1 MVYPPAVL
9 TERVT
14 RSGRATEILRDLVR
28 IESVNP
34 FYPGGERGEVAMADY
49 VTAFFR
55 RLGFEPNRQEV
66 LPRRENVWARLDAGR
81 GGADAPTLLLEA
93 HMDTVTLE
101 PVGAAMLDPKVDG
114 GRMTGRGSCDTKASL
129 AAMLTALES
138 LVPRQREL
146 AANLVVL
153 GSVDEEYLMRG
164 IVAFAAGGARVDA
177 AVVGEPTSLN
187 VVRAHKGLVRW
198 TIETRGRSAH
208 TSRPEVGDN
217 AIYQMVELIAT
228 LRPSIEPLLR
238 ERSHPLLG
246 HPTFTVSTIHGGLG
260 VNIVPDQCTVAVD
273 RRTLPSER
281 HGDVIAELHAV
292 VDQITRA
299 NPRLRVEIGE
309 PFADIAGLDTPDEHP
324 FVRLTTRLAHAHG
337 GGREAVGVPYG
348 TNAPGLA
355 ARGVPTVV
363 LGPGDIAQAH
373 SEDEW
378 VELDQVERAA
388 ELYAEIALGFRG
400 GADAGG

>member
-1 MVYPPAVL
+1 
-9 TERVT
+9 
-14 RSGRATEILRDLVR
+14 
-28 IESVNP
+28 
-34 FYPGGERGEVAMADY
+34 
-49 VTAFFR
+49 
-55 RLGFEPNRQEV
+55 
-66 LPRRENVWARLDAGR
+66 
-81 GGADAPTLLLEA
+81 
-93 HMDTVTLE
+93 MDTVTLE
-101 PVGAAMLDPKVDG
+101 PVGASMLDPRIAG

-146 AANLVVL
+146 EANLVVL

-164 IVAFAAGGARVDA
+164 IVAFAAGGPSVDA
-177 AVVGEPTSLN
+177 AVVGEPTSLD

-198 TIETRGRSAH
+198 TIETHGRSAH
-208 TSRPEVGDN
+208 TSRPEGGDN

-228 LRPSIEPLLR
+228 LRPALEPRLR

-260 VNIVPDQCTVAVD
+260 VNIVPDRCAIAVD
-273 RRTLPSER
+273 RRTLPSEQPD
-281 HGDVIAELHAV
+281 DVVAELHAA
-292 VDQITRA
+292 VDELTRQR
-299 NPRLRVEIGE
+299 PHLRVALGE
-309 PFADIAGLDTPDEHP
+309 PFANIAGLDTPDEHP
-324 FVRLTTRLAHAHG
+324 FVRLATRVAHAHG
-337 GGREAVGVPYG
+337 GRPEAVGVPYG

-378 VELDQVERAA
+378 VDLDQVERAA
-388 ELYAEIALGFRG
+388 ELYAELALGFRG
-400 GADAGG
+400 AAGA

>member
-1 MVYPPAVL
+1 ML
-9 TERVT
+9 TERLT
-14 RSGRATEILRDLVR
+14 RAGRATEILRDLVR

-34 FYPGGERGEVAMADY
+34 FYPGGERGEVAMTAYLAD
-49 VTAFFR
+49 FFD
-55 RLGFEPNRQEV
+55 RLGLAPERREV
-66 LPRRENVWARLDAGR
+66 LPGRENVWAQLDAGDPV
-81 GGADAPTLLLEA
+81 GTLLLEA

-101 PVGAAMLDPKVDG
+101 PVGAAMLDPQIRD

-129 AAMLTALES
+129 AAMLCALES

-146 AANLVVL
+146 KANLVVL

-164 IVAFAAGGARVDA
+164 IVAFAADGPKIDA

-217 AIYQMVELIAT
+217 AIYQMVELVAE
-228 LRPSIEPLLR
+228 LRAAIEPRLA

-246 HPTFTVSTIHGGLG
+246 RPTFTVSTIRGGLG
-260 VNIVPDQCTVAVD
+260 VNIVPDQCAIAVD

-281 HGDVIAELHAV
+281 PDDVIAELQAIAE
-292 VDQITRA
+292 Q
-299 NPRLRVEIGE
+299 LRRERPHLKIEIGE
-309 PFADIAGLDTPDEHP
+309 PFANIAGLDTPEDHP
-324 FVRLTTRLAHAHG
+324 FVRLATRVASAHG
-337 GGREAVGVPYG
+337 GGATPVGVPYG

-355 ARGVPTVV
+355 ERGVPTVV

-388 ELYAEIALGFRG
+388 ELYAQLALDFRG
-400 GADAGG
+400 G

>member
-1 MVYPPAVL
+1 VL
-9 TERVT
+9 TERLT
-14 RSGRATEILRDLVR
+14 RQGRATELLRDLVR

-34 FYPGGERGEVAMADY
+34 FYPGGERGEVGMTRYLDE
-49 VTAFFR
+49 FFR
-55 RLGFEPNRQEV
+55 DLGLEPARQEV
-66 LPRRENVWARLDAGR
+66 LPGRENVFARLDV
-81 GGADAPTLLLEA
+81 GAERTLLLEA

-101 PVGAAMLDPKVDG
+101 PTGASMLDPRIEN

-138 LVPRQREL
+138 LIPRQREL
-146 AANLVVL
+146 KANLIVM

-164 IVAFAAGGARVDA
+164 IVAFAEGGPNVDA

-217 AIYQMVELIAT
+217 AIYQMVKLIAE
-228 LRPSIEPLLR
+228 LRGLIDPPLL

-246 HPTFTVSTIHGGLG
+246 RPTFTVSTIHGGLG
-260 VNIVPDQCTVAVD
+260 VNIVPDQCEIAVD
-273 RRTLPSER
+273 RRTLPAER
-281 HGDVIAELHAV
+281 PDDVIAELHAAIARIEGVRAV
-292 VDQITRA
+292 V
-299 NPRLRVEIGE
+299 GE
-309 PFADIAGLDTPDEHP
+309 PFANIAGLDTPADHP
-324 FVRLTTRLAHAHG
+324 LVELATRVAHAHG
-337 GGREAVGVPYG
+337 GSREAVGVPYG

-355 ARGVPTVV
+355 ARGVPSIV

-388 ELYAEIALGFRG
+388 ELYAQLALDYRG
-400 GADAGG
+400 

>member
-1 MVYPPAVL
+1 ML
-9 TERVT
+9 TERLT
-14 RSGRATEILRDLVR
+14 RAGRATEILRELVR

-49 VTAFFR
+49 LAAFFR
-55 RLGFEPNRQEV
+55 RLGLEPTRQEV
-66 LPRRENVWARLDAGR
+66 LPGRENVWARLDAAR
-81 GGADAPTLLLEA
+81 PGADTPTLLLEA
-93 HMDTVTLE
+93 HMDTVTLQPAGSSMLE
-101 PVGAAMLDPKVDG
+101 PRIQG

-138 LVPRQREL
+138 LVPRRREL
-146 AANLVVL
+146 AANLIVL

-164 IVAFAAGGARVDA
+164 IVAFAGGGPKVDA
-177 AVVGEPTSLN
+177 AVVGEPTLLN

-217 AIYQMVELIAT
+217 AIYQMVELIAA
-228 LRPSIEPLLR
+228 LRPALEPRLS
-238 ERSHPLLG
+238 ERGHRLLG
-246 HPTFTVSTIHGGLG
+246 RPTFTVSTIHGGLG
-260 VNIVPDQCTVAVD
+260 VNIVPDQCAIAVD
-273 RRTLPSER
+273 RRTLPAEP
-281 HGDVIAELHAV
+281 HDAVIAELHAV
-292 VDQITRA
+292 VGEITRDR
-299 NPRLRVEIGE
+299 PHLRVEIGE

-324 FVRLTTRLAHAHG
+324 FVRLTTRVAQAHG
-337 GGREAVGVPYG
+337 GAPNAVGVPYG

-355 ARGVPTVV
+355 AHGVPTVV

-388 ELYAEIALGFRG
+388 ELYAQLGLDFRG
-400 GADAGG
+400 AAARSG

>member
-1 MVYPPAVL
+1 
-9 TERVT
+9 VT
-14 RSGRATEILRDLVR
+14 RQGRATELLRDLVR

-34 FYPGGERGEVAMADY
+34 FYPGGERGEVGMTQYLDE
-49 VTAFFR
+49 FFR
-55 RLGFEPNRQEV
+55 ALGLEPTRQEV
-66 LPRRENVWARLDAGR
+66 LPGRENVFARLDV
-81 GGADAPTLLLEA
+81 GAERTLLLEA

-101 PVGAAMLDPKVDG
+101 PTGASMLDPRIEN

-138 LVPRQREL
+138 LLPRQREL
-146 AANLVVL
+146 KANLIVM

-164 IVAFAAGGARVDA
+164 IVAFAEGGPGVDA

-217 AIYQMVELIAT
+217 AIYQMVKLIDG
-228 LRPSIEPLLR
+228 LRGLIDPSLL

-246 HPTFTVSTIHGGLG
+246 RPTFTVSTIHGGLG
-260 VNIVPDQCTVAVD
+260 VNIVPDQCQIAVD
-273 RRTLPSER
+273 RRTLPAER
-281 HGDVIAELHAV
+281 PDDVIAELHAAVARIEGVRAV
-292 VDQITRA
+292 V
-299 NPRLRVEIGE
+299 GE
-309 PFADIAGLDTPDEHP
+309 PFANIAGLDTPADHP
-324 FVRLTTRLAHAHG
+324 LVQLATRVAHAHG
-337 GGREAVGVPYG
+337 GSREAVGVPYG

-355 ARGVPTVV
+355 ARGVPSIV

-378 VELDQVERAA
+378 VDLDQVERAA
-388 ELYAEIALGFRG
+388 ELYAQLALDYRG
-400 GADAGG
+400 

>member
-1 MVYPPAVL
+1 VL

-49 VTAFFR
+49 LADFFR
-55 RLGFEPNRQEV
+55 RLGLEPTRQEV
-66 LPRRENVWARLDAGR
+66 LPGRENVWARLDAGR
-81 GGADAPTLLLEA
+81 PDAPTLLLEA

-101 PVGAAMLDPKVDG
+101 PVGASMLDPQIAG

-138 LVPRQREL
+138 LRPRQRDL
-146 AANLVVL
+146 GANLVVL

-177 AVVGEPTSLN
+177 AVVGEPTGLN

-198 TIETRGRSAH
+198 IIETRGRSAH

-228 LRPSIEPLLR
+228 LRPALEPRLR
-238 ERSHPLLG
+238 ERHHPLLG

-260 VNIVPDQCTVAVD
+260 VNIVPDQCAIAVD
-273 RRTLPSER
+273 RRTLPSEAPD
-281 HGDVIAELHAV
+281 DVIAELHAA
-292 VDQITRA
+292 VDTIRGER
-299 NPRLRVEIGE
+299 PHLRVEINE
-309 PFADIAGLDTPDEHP
+309 PFANIAGLDTPDEHP
-324 FVRLTTRLAHAHG
+324 FVRLTARIAHAHG

-355 ARGVPTVV
+355 AHGVPTVV

-388 ELYAEIALGFRG
+388 ELYAELALGFGR
-400 GADAGG
+400 AGG

>member
-1 MVYPPAVL
+1 MVYSPAVL
-9 TERVT
+9 TERLT
-14 RSGRATEILRDLVR
+14 RAGRATEILRDLVR

-34 FYPGGERGEVAMADY
+34 FYPGGERGEVAMTDY
-49 VTAFFR
+49 LAEFFR
-55 RLGFEPNRQEV
+55 RLGLEPTRQEV
-66 LPRRENVWARLDAGR
+66 LPRRENVWARLDAGQAAA
-81 GGADAPTLLLEA
+81 GTPTLLLEA

-101 PVGAAMLDPKVDG
+101 PVGASMLDPTIQN

-164 IVAFAAGGARVDA
+164 IVAFAGGARVDA

-228 LRPSIEPLLR
+228 LRTAIEPRLR

-260 VNIVPDQCTVAVD
+260 VNIVPDRCAIAVD

-281 HGDVIAELHAV
+281 PDDVIAELHAV
-292 VDQITRA
+292 VDEITRQ
-299 NPRLRVEIGE
+299 REQLKVEIGE
-309 PFADIAGLDTPDEHP
+309 PFANIAGLDTPDEHP
-324 FVRLTTRLAHAHG
+324 FVRLTTRVAHAHG
-337 GGREAVGVPYG
+337 GGGAAVGVPYG

-388 ELYAEIALGFRG
+388 ELYAALALGFRG
-400 GADAGG
+400 AGGG

>member
-1 MVYPPAVL
+1 ML
-9 TERVT
+9 TERLT
-14 RSGRATEILRDLVR
+14 KQGRATELLRDMVR

-34 FYPGGERGEVAMADY
+34 FYPGGERGEVAMTEY
-49 VTAFFR
+49 VGEFFR
-55 RLGFEPNRQEV
+55 GLGMEPTRQEV
-66 LPRRENVWARLDAGR
+66 LPGRENVFARLDV
-81 GGADAPTLLLEA
+81 GAERTLLFEA

-101 PVGAAMLDPKVDG
+101 PTGASMLDPRIEN

-129 AAMLTALES
+129 AAMLTALET
-138 LVPRQREL
+138 LIPRQREL
-146 AANLVVL
+146 KANLVVM

-164 IVAFAAGGARVDA
+164 IVAFAEGGPTIDA

-217 AIYQMVELIAT
+217 AIYQMVKLIDQ
-228 LRPSIEPLLR
+228 LRGRIDPLLQA
-238 ERSHPLLG
+238 RSHPLLG
-246 HPTFTVSTIHGGLG
+246 RPTFTVSTIHGGLG
-260 VNIVPDQCTVAVD
+260 VNIVPDQCAISVD

-281 HGDVIAELHAV
+281 ADDVIAELHAAAAGIEGVRV
-292 VDQITRA
+292 V
-299 NPRLRVEIGE
+299 IGE
-309 PFADIAGLDTPDEHP
+309 PFANIAGLDTPGDHP
-324 FVRLTTRLAHAHG
+324 FVQLATRIAHAHG
-337 GGREAVGVPYG
+337 GSREPVGVPYG

-355 ARGVPTVV
+355 AKGVPTVV

-378 VELDQVERAA
+378 VELEQVERAA
-388 ELYAEIALGFRG
+388 ELFAQLALDFR
-400 GADAGG
+400 

>member
-1 MVYPPAVL
+1 ML
-9 TERVT
+9 TERLT
-14 RSGRATEILRDLVR
+14 KQGRATELLRDLVR

-34 FYPGGERGEVAMADY
+34 FYPGGERGEVAMTQYLDEL
-49 VTAFFR
+49 FR
-55 RLGFEPNRQEV
+55 RLGLEPTRQEV
-66 LPRRENVWARLDAGR
+66 LPGRENVFARLDV
-81 GGADAPTLLLEA
+81 GAERTLLLEA

-101 PVGAAMLDPKVDG
+101 PTGASMLDPQIGG

-138 LVPRQREL
+138 LIPRQHEL
-146 AANLVVL
+146 KANVIVM

-164 IVAFAAGGARVDA
+164 IVAFAEGGPKVDA
-177 AVVGEPTSLN
+177 AIVGEPTSLN

-217 AIYQMVELIAT
+217 AIYQMVKLIDG
-228 LRPSIEPLLR
+228 LRGQIDPLLQ

-246 HPTFTVSTIHGGLG
+246 KPTFTVSTIHGGLG
-260 VNIVPDQCTVAVD
+260 VNIVPDQCGIAVD

-281 HGDVIAELHAV
+281 PDDVIAELHAAV
-292 VDQITRA
+292 ARLDPTVRA
-299 NPRLRVEIGE
+299 IVGE
-309 PFADIAGLDTPDEHP
+309 PFANIAGLDTPDDHP
-324 FVRLTTRLAHAHG
+324 LVQLATRVAQAHG
-337 GGREAVGVPYG
+337 GSSRAVGVPYG

-355 ARGVPTVV
+355 AKGVPTIV

-388 ELYAEIALGFRG
+388 ELYAQLALDFRG
-400 GADAGG
+400 